1 MKLRNR
7 VMLVAASALII
18 GVTGSPALAQRGGPP
33 RDPHM
38 NRPGPAYRRPPPR
51 PYYHNYNGAYYQAPV
66 YAPPP
71 VVYAPP
77 VSPGISLVIP
87 FHF

>member
-1 MKLRNR
+1 MKLRTR
-7 VMLVAASALII
+7 VMLIAASALVF
-18 GVTGSPALAQRGGPP
+18 GVTSGEALAQRGGPP

-38 NRPGPAYRRPPPR
+38 NRPAPPRRPPPR
-51 PYYHNYNGAYYQAPV
+51 PYYHNYNGPYYQAPV

-71 VVYAPP
+71 YVYAPP
-77 VSPGISLVIP
+77 PSPGISLVIP